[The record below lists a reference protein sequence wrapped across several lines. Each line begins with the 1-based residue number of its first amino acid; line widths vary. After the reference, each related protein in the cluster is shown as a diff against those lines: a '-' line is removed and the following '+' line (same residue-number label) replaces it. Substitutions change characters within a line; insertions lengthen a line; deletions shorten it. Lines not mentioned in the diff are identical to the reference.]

1 MCLILTAVAAAISAI
16 LWFTVFH
23 DEKYNFQ
30 FLTLMYLGATLMWS
44 VDGIFSVIEGE
55 GFFDL
60 SVDDAKLGVL
70 VVILGVVLWA
80 VTLIVRNV
88 KTKSVKA
95 L

>member
-1 MCLILTAVAAAISAI
+1 
-16 LWFTVFH
+16 
-23 DEKYNFQ
+23 
-30 FLTLMYLGATLMWS
+30 MYLGATLMWS
-44 VDGIFSVIEGE
+44 VDGIFSVMEGE

>member
-1 MCLILTAVAAAISAI
+1 MCLILTAVAAAISAV
-16 LWFTVFH
+16 LWFTVFY

-80 VTLIVRNV
+80 VTLIVRNF
-88 KTKSVKA
+88 KAKSVNA